1 MSKKRRIKME
11 LIRDVLQILWA
22 QGNLNKTELVY
33 AANLNYD
40 RASCILDWVM
50 EHELVTVESGRYM
63 LTEKGKDFTLIC

>member
-1 MSKKRRIKME
+1 ME
-11 LIRDVLQILWA
+11 LIRDVLQILGA
-22 QGNLNKTELVY
+22 QGNMNKTELVY
-33 AANLNYD
+33 AVNLNYD